1 VQTQIERQMEGIK
14 SRVAALESWR
24 DRHPPEAVRPGQ
36 RRGKR
41 PESAV
46 EHGASSDGEPE
57 R

>member
-1 VQTQIERQMEGIK
+1 VQTQIERQMEGMK

-24 DRHPPEAVRPGQ
+24 DRHLPGAVRPTQ

-41 PESAV
+41 TESADQ
-46 EHGASSDGEPE
+46 HGASSDGEPE